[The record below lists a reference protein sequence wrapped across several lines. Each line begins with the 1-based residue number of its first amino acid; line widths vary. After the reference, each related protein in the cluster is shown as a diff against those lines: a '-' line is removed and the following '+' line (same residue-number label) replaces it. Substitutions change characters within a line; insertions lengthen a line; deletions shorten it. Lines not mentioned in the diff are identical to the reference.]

1 MHYYIVALVLKY
13 KKDTYSQP
21 VYVVNTT
28 FLEDSD
34 RRVGT
39 QRVNSMATIPPTD
52 TTPQSDQ
59 IVEDIEK
66 KRLNIQYN
74 NLAPILGKIVSK
86 VTFGKIEKEKAQ
98 KEAEKILIKF
108 QDALLPVGAMLDELK
123 KKGFT
128 IADALDTY
136 MQEELFHG
144 RAGAKVED
152 IQEKLFVP
160 LSETIKSI
168 NISDQKLNELISVSN
183 FYKIAQKKYIDKR
196 LAVADAILYARHAK
210 ERNDYINKNKP
221 GGRDKGS
228 GMANKEADAIINW
241 LSTLDT
247 VEGGKIARIENI
259 SRQIIA
265 NTNRQR
271 LESGLIK
278 PELLDSNFKSKVY
291 NNYVP
296 LRGDIESEVETEEAD
311 AFADERL

>member
-1 MHYYIVALVLKY
+1 M
-13 KKDTYSQP
+13 
-21 VYVVNTT
+21 
-28 FLEDSD
+28 
-34 RRVGT
+34 
-39 QRVNSMATIPPTD
+39 
-52 TTPQSDQ
+52 
-59 IVEDIEK
+59 
-66 KRLNIQYN
+66 
-74 NLAPILGKIVSK
+74 
-86 VTFGKIEKEKAQ
+86 
-98 KEAEKILIKF
+98 
-108 QDALLPVGAMLDELK
+108 LPVGAMLDELK

-278 PELLDSNFKSKVY
+278 PELLDSNF
-291 NNYVP
+291 
-296 LRGDIESEVETEEAD
+296 
-311 AFADERL
+311 